1 MSQRLTLTISDELAD
16 QIEQRRGIRSVQDF
30 ITNAVMES
38 CTGSAVEA
46 ELRRQLAAMHET
58 VRQLG
63 GRAPATPEPV
73 PPPIQAAPVEKMGW

>member
-1 MSQRLTLTISDELAD
+1 MSLRLTLTISDELAAH
-16 QIEQRRGIRSVQDF
+16 IEQQRGIRSVQDF

-58 VRQLG
+58 VRLLG
-63 GRAPATPEPV
+63 GGSPSVPEPV
-73 PPPIQAAPVEKMGW
+73 ASPIQATPVEKMGW